1 MPAHLTKTECPIQ
14 GHPVLP
20 NKQARAL
27 QVQQD
32 DCQQNQNNSVRG
44 VHYISMT
51 QEEVTTETVQYS
63 KEPSTDIVYKQKK
76 RLAKSGKDIPQMV
89 TLFTPHGNSIYI
101 PR

>member
-76 RLAKSGKDIPQMV
+76 RLAKSGKDILPNV
-89 TLFTPHGNSIYI
+89 KAFTAVCNDLYHLL
-101 PR
+101 